1 MLFIVLFDRFL
12 MAFALAIHIVLASIG
27 MALPVIILIAEY
39 LSIKKNDNDYKI
51 LAKRLSII
59 FIVLFAIGTA
69 SGILVAINIL
79 VLWPK
84 FMALVSQV
92 AILPFYI
99 ETFAFFLEAIFIAI
113 YFYSWDSF
121 KGKYTHLI
129 AGIPIAIGAALSAV
143 LITMINAFMN
153 TPNGFNISNYLKT
166 GIITNVQPWAVFFT
180 PSTWTEIFHVL
191 SSSYTAGSLIFAALF
206 GYMLLRSRDENK
218 SRYYKKALTLFLMVG
233 LIATFFSV
241 ISGLQSLKQLV
252 TIQPEKYA
260 AIEGN
265 IQSQSHAPERIGGFP
280 VNGTLKYFIPI
291 PNLQS
296 ILATGSANGT
306 VPGLAS
312 YNESTWPPLIVHP
325 MFDFMF
331 FMAILLGLILII
343 WFVLQLLK
351 KNPLSNK
358 LMLKAIIFAGI
369 LSVLILEDGW
379 VLAELGRQPWII
391 YNVMTVSQAAN
402 YSPSILPVG
411 FAILAFYVLVIPV
424 TVLAI
429 RKLLKERPLEN
440 ELVNQ

>member
-1 MLFIVLFDRFL
+1 
-12 MAFALAIHIVLASIG
+12 
-27 MALPVIILIAEY
+27 
-39 LSIKKNDNDYKI
+39 
-51 LAKRLSII
+51 
-59 FIVLFAIGTA
+59 
-69 SGILVAINIL
+69 
-79 VLWPK
+79 
-84 FMALVSQV
+84 
-92 AILPFYI
+92 
-99 ETFAFFLEAIFIAI
+99 
-113 YFYSWDSF
+113 
-121 KGKYTHLI
+121 
-129 AGIPIAIGAALSAV
+129 
-143 LITMINAFMN
+143 
-153 TPNGFNISNYLKT
+153 
-166 GIITNVQPWAVFFT
+166 
-180 PSTWTEIFHVL
+180 
-191 SSSYTAGSLIFAALF
+191 
-206 GYMLLRSRDENK
+206 
-218 SRYYKKALTLFLMVG
+218 
-233 LIATFFSV
+233 
-241 ISGLQSLKQLV
+241 LV